1 MPAEQSD
8 QNGAEQAPQN
18 DDESVQYPTNQV
30 IAILDTQVQTACAV
44 DALANGGFLESE
56 VELLRGSEEA
66 DRLAGGTGRRG
77 FQDWFI
83 RLTGSVGLKNAETE
97 MKDRYEQALR
107 DGHTVLAIL
116 TPTEDRKDRA
126 AQILKECGG
135 RFINFFG
142 RLNVERIAG

>member
-1 MPAEQSD
+1 MAALQPD
-8 QNGAEQAPQN
+8 QDAAKQGRQN
-18 DDESVQYPTNQV
+18 DEESVQYPTNHV
-30 IAILDTQVQTACAV
+30 VAILDTQDQTACAV
-44 DALANGGFLESE
+44 DALVRGGFFESE
-56 VELLRGSEEA
+56 VELLRGNEEA

-77 FQDWFI
+77 FLDWFI

-107 DGHTVLAIL
+107 DGNTLLAVL
-116 TPTEDRKDRA
+116 TPTDDRKDRA

>member
-1 MPAEQSD
+1 MPASQSD
-8 QNGAEQAPQN
+8 QNDAEQVPEN
-18 DDESVQYPTNQV
+18 DFESFEYPANHV
-30 IAILDTQVQTACAV
+30 VAILDTQVQITCAV

-56 VELLRGSEEA
+56 IGLLRGSEDA
-66 DRLAGGTGRRG
+66 DRLAGGTGRHG

-107 DGHTVLAIL
+107 DGSTVVAVL
-116 TPTEDRKDRA
+116 TPTNDRKDRA
-126 AQILKECGG
+126 AEILKQCGG

-142 RLNVERIAG
+142 RLNVERITR